1 MRQLSRLFNSTLP
14 PGSVWVTNNQIVC
27 LKTPINFSSTKIIFP
42 EFNLRFTTKKHH
54 GPIKVNLAK
63 GFRGLNIIKLK
74 TPNTCNDFV
83 ETNVSQRFDFVFGV
97 VIVHLPRVTSVF
109 LKSAT
114 VDDGGSPQVIA
125 VGVALDLAQ
134 KVAEGCHLLRR
145 KGFKLPTT
153 KCKKVLAICKALQT
167 RQN

>member
-1 MRQLSRLFNSTLP
+1 LQAN
-14 PGSVWVTNNQIVC
+14 
-27 LKTPINFSSTKIIFP
+27 
-42 EFNLRFTTKKHH
+42 
-54 GPIKVNLAK
+54 
-63 GFRGLNIIKLK
+63 GFRGLNKIKLK

-83 ETNVSQRFDFVFGV
+83 ETNVSQRFDFVFAV

-114 VDDGGSPQVIA
+114 IDDGGSPQVIA

-145 KGFKLPTT
+145 KSFKVPTT
-153 KCKKVLAICKALQT
+153 KCKKVLAIYKAQHT
-167 RQN
+167 KQN

>member
-1 MRQLSRLFNSTLP
+1 M
-14 PGSVWVTNNQIVC
+14 
-27 LKTPINFSSTKIIFP
+27 SSWT
-42 EFNLRFTTKKHH
+42 EQN
-54 GPIKVNLAK
+54 
-63 GFRGLNIIKLK
+63 K

-83 ETNVSQRFDFVFGV
+83 ETNVSQRFNFVFAV
-97 VIVHLPRVTSVF
+97 VIVHLPEVTSIF
-109 LKSAT
+109 LKGAT

-125 VGVALDLAQ
+125 VGVAFDLAQ